1 MVQAFRRE
9 QNTQAAKEVLL
20 RGLDATAN
28 YEVTNP
34 DAGAAAIISGK
45 DLMQKGLQIEITAQP
60 GAAIIFYKKPVSIEA
75 ALRTVKFWSARKPV
89 ARRR

>member
-9 QNTQAAKEVLL
+9 QNTQSAKEVLL

-34 DAGAAAIISGK
+34 DAGAATIISGK
-45 DLMQKGLQIEITAQP
+45 DLMERGLHIEIAAQP
-60 GAAIIFYKKPVSIEA
+60 GAAILFY
-75 ALRTVKFWSARKPV
+75 RKVPHS
-89 ARRR
+89 